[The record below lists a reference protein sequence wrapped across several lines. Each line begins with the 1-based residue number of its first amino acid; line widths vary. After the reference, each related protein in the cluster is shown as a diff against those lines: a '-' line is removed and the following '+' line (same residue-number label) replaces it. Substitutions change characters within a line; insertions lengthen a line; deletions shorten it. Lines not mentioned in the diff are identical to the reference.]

1 MMKKYV
7 VFTLCLLLLVL
18 AAVPAFAAEN
28 DTKITVTAS
37 KTVVQRGDTVDL
49 TFSISGTT
57 PLTSIALYPVFDAEC
72 FEFVSATPGSGHG
85 NFMVPPYALGNPI
98 GLTTMVLEGPA
109 AGTPVGVI
117 QTITLRVKET
127 APIKSYGITH
137 EGISC
142 ANSDADLKNIPVA
155 FEGVTISVNCDHSY
169 PETWT
174 MTADGTK
181 HQRVCSKCN
190 TPQVEDHIW
199 PDEGAVNPIP
209 SCTTG
214 GKETFKCA
222 DCEATKVE
230 DVDPL
235 GHAWDNACDTTC
247 NRECGETRTIVHNYS
262 SSYKSDGTNH
272 WKECSICHDKK
283 NVEAHTPGAEATE
296 LAAQIC
302 TVCKRELQPALPHE
316 HNFSTEWEYDAESHY
331 HRCLN
336 ETIKCYVKQDE
347 GLHVFDNECDIDCNT
362 CGYVRV
368 APHKYNPSWQGS
380 EEGHWRV
387 CVICEQKSDIVP
399 HVPGPEATME
409 APQICEDCHFV
420 IEVSLSHVHN
430 YGDTWYYDENQHWQT
445 CSECKKSN
453 THADHTWDEGVVEE
467 EATSAAPGSKKFT
480 CSVCAAEKTEE
491 IPATTDPTQTPT
503 ESTGATNPVEQPTGS
518 GRFPWQIA
526 GIAAIVLMIAGVVLL
541 VIEIVR
547 SRKTNMHGKF
557 SK

>member
-1 MMKKYV
+1 MKKYIV
-7 VFTLCLLLLVL
+7 AVMCLLLLVAAAIPAL
-18 AAVPAFAAEN
+18 AVEE
-28 DTKITVTAS
+28 TKISLSAD
-37 KTVVQRGDTVDL
+37 KTVVKRGDTI
-49 TFSISGTT
+49 TFTVSISGDVPFSTT
-57 PLTSIALYPVFDAEC
+57 MVKLNFDSDY
-72 FEFVSATPGSGHG
+72 FEFVESKAELNLNGFSAVVYGQPNVTDVSVGMLMLSGS
-85 NFMVPPYALGNPI
+85 
-98 GLTTMVLEGPA
+98 
-109 AGTPVGVI
+109 AGTYTGPI
-117 QTITLRVKET
+117 QTITFRIKET
-127 APIKSYGITH
+127 APVDKNIEVTGTNPQAQNAGEAVTVTFEGITI
-137 EGISC
+137 GI
-142 ANSDADLKNIPVA
+142 
-155 FEGVTISVNCDHSY
+155 NCDHSY

-174 MTADGTK
+174 MTGDGTK

-247 NRECGETRTIVHNYS
+247 NRGCGETRTIVHNYS

-302 TVCKRELQPALPHE
+302 TVCKRELQAALPHE

-347 GLHVFDNECDIDCNT
+347 DLHDFDNECDIDCNT

-430 YGDTWYYDENQHWQT
+430 YGDAWYHDENQHWQT

-491 IPATTDPTQTPT
+491 IPATTDPTQKPT

-526 GIAAIVLMIAGVVLL
+526 GIAAVVLMIAGVVLL

>member
-1 MMKKYV
+1 MKKYV
-7 VFTLCLLLLVL
+7 VVILCLLLLVL
-18 AAVPAFAAEN
+18 AAVPAFAAE

-37 KTVVQRGDTVDL
+37 KTVVQRGDTVDV
-49 TFSISGTT
+49 TFSISGSTPWTT
-57 PLTSIALYPVFDAEC
+57 VAIIPAFDSEC
-72 FEFVSATPGSGHG
+72 FEVVNAVVNTSLGLFGNEPYTPGGD
-85 NFMVPPYALGNPI
+85 PI
-98 GLTTMVLEGPA
+98 GGVLTS
-109 AGTPVGVI
+109 AGAPTGAI
-117 QTITLRVKET
+117 QTITLKVKDT
-127 APIKSYGITH
+127 APIKSYTINYEPNGL
-137 EGISC
+137 SV
-142 ANSDADLKNIPVA
+142 KNESTPVAVA

-174 MTADGTK
+174 KKDDNQ
-181 HQRVCSKCN
+181 HQRVCTKCG
-190 TPQVEDHIW
+190 TPDVEDHIW
-199 PDEGAVNPIP
+199 PDEGKVDPIP

-247 NRECGETRTIVHNYS
+247 NRGCGETRTIVHNYS

-336 ETIKCYVKQDE
+336 ETIKCYVKQAED
-347 GLHVFDNECDIDCNT
+347 LHDFDNECDIDCNT

-430 YGDTWYYDENQHWQT
+430 YGDAWYHDENQHWQT
-445 CSECKKSN
+445 CSECKKSD
-453 THADHTWDEGVVEE
+453 TPADHTWDEGVIVEGADGE
-467 EATSAAPGSKKFT
+467 SKEYT
-480 CSVCAAEKTEE
+480 CSICNAKKTEQ
-491 IPATTDPTQTPT
+491 ISGPTDPTQTPT
-503 ESTGATNPVEQPTGS
+503 ESTGVANPGGEPTDS

-526 GIAAIVLMIAGVVLL
+526 GIAAVLLLIAGIVLL
-541 VIEIVR
+541 VVEAVR